1 MPKWLVPLGRGDS
14 LLEFYPQMMNSTAT
28 VDLDTRFNADVADLL
43 DLLELQ
49 ESRSRVHHF
58 DLTEYDHLMG
68 VARNAHRVSR
78 FFRADPRVS
87 ARAGLL
93 HDLGAHWFNTVKP
106 VALATRLDECQG
118 VRHAIRAHTVLPCL
132 PRTREAWTVVAADFL
147 TTAQECHFVYRRL
160 RTRAAGPARFP
171 RLMNPMRR
179 LALQSRLSPFHGL
192 RAGPYVRGGA
202 SSNLLSLHAEAN

>member
-1 MPKWLVPLGRGDS
+1 MS
-14 LLEFYPQMMNSTAT
+14 ITA
-28 VDLDTRFNADVADLL
+28 VAHDLDTRFFADVADLL
-43 DLLELQ
+43 ELPELH

-68 VARNAHRVSR
+68 VARNAYRVSR
-78 FFRADPRVS
+78 LFRADARVA

-106 VALATRLDECQG
+106 VALATRLEECHG

-147 TTAQECHFVYRRL
+147 TTAQECQFVYRRF
-160 RTRAAGPARFP
+160 RTRSAQAPRFT
-171 RLMNPMRR
+171 RLTNLKRR
-179 LALQSRLSPFHGL
+179 LALQSRLSPFKGL
-192 RAGPYVRGGA
+192 RAGPYVRSGA
-202 SSNLLSLHAEAN
+202 AGDMLSLHGGAN